1 MEMLYADDLVL
12 VAETEELLMEKL
24 RKWKKGMELKGLRVN
39 IGKTKVMRC
48 QVRIG
53 QAEDSGKYPCGV
65 CRQGVGDNSIKC
77 VARHRWVHKRCSGIS
92 GRLGYVADFRC
103 RRCLDVWMVTAQ
115 VVLSSEVELEPGVK
129 VECVSK
135 FCYLGD
141 TLGSGGGVVE
151 VARARVRCAWAKFK
165 ELSPILTVRGA
176 AMKADDLRSLERTE
190 RMMVRW
196 MCGVSLKDRKRSEDL
211 CNLLG
216 INCVADVMRRGRLR
230 WFGHLERKSV
240 DDWVSACRGLV
251 VEGKRGRGRSRKT
264 WEQCVRDD
272 MKLLGLHP
280 EWAVFRD
287 MWRDLIWG
295 KRLKITF

>member
-1 MEMLYADDLVL
+1 M
-12 VAETEELLMEKL
+12 
-24 RKWKKGMELKGLRVN
+24 
-39 IGKTKVMRC
+39 
-48 QVRIG
+48 RIG

-65 CRQGVGDNSIKC
+65 CKQGVGDNSIKC
-77 VARHRWVHKRCSGIS
+77 VACHKWVHKRCSGIS

-103 RRCLDVWMVTAQ
+103 RRCLDGDSAQ
-115 VVLSSEVELEPGVK
+115 VVLTSEVELEPGVK

-151 VARARVRCAWAKFK
+151 AARARVRCAWAKFK

-176 AMKADDLRSLERTE
+176 SYRIKGRFYSACVQSVLIYGTETWAMKADDLRSLERTE

-211 CNLLG
+211 YNLLG
-216 INCVADVMRRGRLR
+216 INCVADVVRRGRLR

-251 VEGKRGRGRSRKT
+251 VEGTRGRGRSRKT

-295 KRLKITF
+295 KRLTLA